1 MDLFSDL
8 LPMLN
13 HSKPLV
19 RKKAVLVMYKVFL
32 QYPDAL
38 RVVFPRLA
46 EKLEDEDIGINLFPK
61 RLIPSR
67 GLCHC
72 ERNMWTS
79 EEESKELSRFGSSIV
94 QSIDNIK

>member
-1 MDLFSDL
+1 MSLAIDGLSHVATPSLAMDLLSDL
-8 LPMLN
+8 MPMLN

-46 EKLEDEDIGINLFPK
+46 EKLEDGDICAVF
-61 RLIPSR
+61 
-67 GLCHC
+67 CDV
-72 ERNMWTS
+72 T
-79 EEESKELSRFGSSIV
+79 
-94 QSIDNIK
+94 NI